1 MAARGWGASIATA
14 IGIAAIVGA
23 AQVGLGYG
31 LEIIAWQPS
40 AGETGDSTWVASL
53 AWTTWIAATSV
64 VIGAICAD
72 RLSVPRASMGASGAT
87 PGNPARVASGLWRLA
102 LALAAAVGAL
112 AMVPLVAVRARSA
125 VRADTFTPQTTA
137 ATYAVAG
144 VLVGLIIAV
153 GALAARAIAANAV
166 ATATWLWLLAVV
178 AVIDGAAA
186 GRGLVAAQLGVWQF
200 SADGPWFRNVYLPGA
215 VLTLAVAFFIGMLA
229 PLPAARR
236 GDNPVGVAISGAM
249 GPLLVSAAYFL
260 AAPAV
265 LERVSPR
272 DISAYW
278 IAPYAV
284 VAGLAGSVV
293 IAALTP
299 RLQQGLGP
307 KPAIEGPP
315 AEDTR
320 GGLYGSDQTDS
331 GGKSPLWP
339 EEAATAAGQ
348 AKPGRKER

>member
-31 LEIIAWQPS
+31 LGIISWEPGTGA
-40 AGETGDSTWVASL
+40 TGDSAWVASL
-53 AWTTWIAATSV
+53 AWTTWIAATAA

-72 RLSVPRASMGASGAT
+72 RLSAVPGAST
-87 PGNPARVASGLWRLA
+87 KSTVDNPARVAAGLWRLA
-102 LALAAAVGAL
+102 LALASAVGAL
-112 AMVPLVAVRARSA
+112 VTVPLVAVPARAA

-144 VLVGLIIAV
+144 VLVGLVIAI
-153 GALAARAIAANAV
+153 GALAARAVAANVV
-166 ATATWLWLLAVV
+166 ATASWLWILALV
-178 AVIDGAAA
+178 AVIDGVAA
-186 GRGLVAAQLGVWQF
+186 GSGLVPAQLGVWQF

-215 VLTLAVAFFIGMLA
+215 VLTLGVALMVGMLA

-236 GDNPVGVAISGAM
+236 GDNPVGVAISGAI

-284 VAGLAGSVV
+284 IAGLAGSVA

-299 RLQQGLGP
+299 RLQGS
-307 KPAIEGPP
+307 KPETPP
-315 AEDTR
+315 ATER
-320 GGLYGSDQTDS
+320 PAQAQAQA
-331 GGKSPLWP
+331 
-339 EEAATAAGQ
+339 EAENAYAAPAQ
-348 AKPGRKER
+348 